1 MIEVPSD
8 AIKKE
13 FDSHVKKSEST
24 EAEVIKR
31 LGFSSRDEVAVI
43 DTECRNAGIGCVDCK
58 KILAKNMETEM
69 APIQEKYDDLA
80 KRPDDVKDALAKGA
94 QRVKALSQSTMTEVR
109 ENLGLR

>member
-1 MIEVPSD
+1 M
-8 AIKKE
+8 
-13 FDSHVKKSEST
+13 
-24 EAEVIKR
+24 
-31 LGFSSRDEVAVI
+31 I

-94 QRVKALSQSTMTEVR
+94 QRVKALSQDTMAEVR